1 MLFTQDAIL
10 SRDAFKIRPDYGRNV
25 ARGPMQHRRQPPR
38 QERKPKKPLTP
49 DSLNWFALR
58 YVERYATTREKLRHY
73 LKGKL
78 YERGWVGDGE
88 APIEAL
94 VERFAEL
101 GYVDDRS
108 YGESKARSLERR
120 GYGARRVDQA
130 LMAAGIEPE
139 MREEIR
145 KEVDEL
151 EAAVAYARR
160 KRIGPFA
167 DEKPGPELRQKQFAA
182 MVRAGHSFELVK
194 AVLDAETEED
204 IDQSR

>member
-1 MLFTQDAIL
+1 MDN
-10 SRDAFKIRPDYGRNV
+10 RRP
-25 ARGPMQHRRQPPR
+25 QRR
-38 QERKPKKPLTP
+38 ERKPKKPLTP
-49 DSLNWFALR
+49 ESLNWFALR
-58 YVERYATTREKLRHY
+58 YVERYATTREKLRQY

-78 YERGWVGDGE
+78 FERGWAGEGE
-88 APIEAL
+88 APIDAM

-108 YGESKARSLERR
+108 YGENKARSLERR
-120 GYGARRVDQA
+120 GYGVRRVDQA

-145 KEVDEL
+145 EEVDERD
-151 EAAVAYARR
+151 AAVAYARR

-167 DEKPGPELRQKQFAA
+167 AERPSPELRQKQFAG

-194 AVLDAETEED
+194 AVLDAESETD
-204 IDQSR
+204 LDQLD

>member
-1 MLFTQDAIL
+1 ME
-10 SRDAFKIRPDYGRNV
+10 R
-25 ARGPMQHRRQPPR
+25 ARQQRR
-38 QERKPKKPLTP
+38 ERKPKKPLTP
-49 DSLNWFALR
+49 ESLNWFALR
-58 YVERYATTREKLRHY
+58 YVERYATTREKLRQY

-78 YERGWVGDGE
+78 YERGWAGEGE
-88 APIEAL
+88 APIDTL

-145 KEVDEL
+145 EEVDEA
-151 EAAVAYARR
+151 EAAIAYAKR

-167 DEKPGPELRQKQFAA
+167 SDAPGPELRQKQFAA
-182 MVRAGHSFELVK
+182 MVRAGHSFEIVK
-194 AVLDAETEED
+194 AVLDAKSEEEL
-204 IDQSR
+204 DQLS

>member
-1 MLFTQDAIL
+1 MD
-10 SRDAFKIRPDYGRNV
+10 RRHP
-25 ARGPMQHRRQPPR
+25 QHR
-38 QERKPKKPLTP
+38 ERKPKKPLTP
-49 DSLNWFALR
+49 ESLNWFALR

-78 YERGWVGDGE
+78 YERGWAGEGE
-88 APIEAL
+88 APIDAM

-139 MREEIR
+139 VRDEIREEGDAR
-145 KEVDEL
+145 D
-151 EAAVAYARR
+151 AAIAYARR
-160 KRIGPFA
+160 KRIGPFGA
-167 DEKPGPELRQKQFAA
+167 QAPTPELRQKQFAA

-194 AVLDAETEED
+194 AVLDAETEAEL
-204 IDQSR
+204 DQLD

>member
-1 MLFTQDAIL
+1 MVFTQVAIW
-10 SRDAFKIRPDYGRNV
+10 SRGAFKIRPDYGRNV
-25 ARGPMQHRRQPPR
+25 AQPMDRARRQPR
-38 QERKPKKPLTP
+38 ERKPKKPLTAE
-49 DSLNWFALR
+49 SLNWFALR
-58 YVERYATTREKLRHY
+58 YVERYATTREKLRQY

-78 YERGWVGDGE
+78 YERGWAGEGE
-88 APIEAL
+88 ARIDAL

-145 KEVDEL
+145 EEVDEV
-151 EAAVAYARR
+151 EAAIAYAKR

-167 DEKPGPELRQKQFAA
+167 GERPGPEARQKQFAA
-182 MVRAGHSFELVK
+182 MVRAGHSFELAK
-194 AVLDAETEED
+194 AVLDAESEDD
-204 IDQSR
+204 IDQLS